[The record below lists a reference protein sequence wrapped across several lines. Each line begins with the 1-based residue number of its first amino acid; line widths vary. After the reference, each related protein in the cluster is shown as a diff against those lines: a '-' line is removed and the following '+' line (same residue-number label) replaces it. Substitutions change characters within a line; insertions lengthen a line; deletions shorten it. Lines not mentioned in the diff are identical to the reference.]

1 MPSHDGIDK
10 MHSPNVA
17 HILMVLEARQH
28 KEKHLATR
36 LHWFQ
41 RALNADFRNTYDKLA
56 HQMGHSILPHQTTDR
71 IKERHKKLHKL
82 FSLGNV

>member
-1 MPSHDGIDK
+1 MPSHDDIDK

-17 HILMVLEARQH
+17 HILNVLEARQH

-41 RALNADFRNTYDKLA
+41 RAVNSDFRNTYDKLA
-56 HQMGHSILPHQTTDR
+56 H
-71 IKERHKKLHKL
+71 
-82 FSLGNV
+82 